1 MNNENTVVMCGFD
14 LFFSNAS
21 WLQLQTIAKSLGGN
35 SSFDFIQQSA
45 TYMFE
50 QPRLITVK
58 EIQMAHDVVRE
69 TGECLAELH
78 GCEYAANE
86 LYLRTNPEAL
96 PDVRTHT
103 NVVSIKPRSM

>member
-1 MNNENTVVMCGFD
+1 MNDANTVVMRGFD

-21 WLQLQTIAKSLGGN
+21 WLQLQAIAKSLGGN
-35 SSFDFIQQSA
+35 SSFDFLQQSA

-50 QPRLITVK
+50 QPRLIKVK
-58 EIQMAHDVVRE
+58 EIQTAHDFVRE
-69 TGECLAELH
+69 TGECMAELH

-86 LYLRTNPEAL
+86 LYLRTNPETL